1 MPLNITISNQPLEL
15 FTPSELAIVTKVVK
29 PINTQVLDMFFPNS
43 AAFNNRDDVPLEQLD
58 TTEPL
63 APFVSPMAQGK
74 PLVQNGS
81 YERNSVQAAYLKP
94 AVTITPQN
102 VYDLA
107 LIARIREAGII
118 SNNTQLTLE
127 EKLRVAQIAGF
138 DYLHRSI
145 VNRKVLMGIDILTTG
160 KTVIIGDDAPQRL
173 VDFGRH
179 ADLKWAP
186 SVKWG
191 EANATPVS
199 DIETLNGL
207 LADHGGV
214 SATDALMS
222 SKVFT
227 TLGRNAEFKER
238 FVVPNGANAPS
249 PFTPQFNRT
258 EGLQYR
264 GEIDGIRFWTFDE
277 SHKLNGTEQRYID
290 STGFYLIADRSGYQA
305 QCMIQ
310 HLEAN
315 GTALEFFDYQVV
327 QSDPS
332 AIKLIT
338 DSSPLL
344 VPSNVNGVAGG
355 TGFVA

>member
-15 FTPSELAIVTKVVK
+15 FTPNELAIVTKVLK
-29 PINTQVLDMFFPNS
+29 PINTQVLDMFFPNKV
-43 AAFNNRDDVPLEQLD
+43 AFNNRDDVPLEQLD

-81 YERNSVQAAYLKP
+81 YKRDAVQAAYLKP
-94 AVTITPQN
+94 AQAITPQN
-102 VYDLA
+102 VFDLT
-107 LIARIREAGII
+107 LLARIRDAGII
-118 SNNTQLTLE
+118 GNVNQMTLE

-160 KTVIIGDDAPQRL
+160 KTVIIGDDMPKRL

-179 ADLKWAP
+179 ADLNFVPA
-186 SVKWG
+186 VKWN
-191 EANATPVS
+191 EANATPVT
-199 DIETLNGL
+199 DIETMDGL

-214 SATDALMS
+214 SASDALMS
-222 SKVFT
+222 SKVF
-227 TLGRNAEFKER
+227 NALIKNKEFKER
-238 FVVPNGANAPS
+238 FVEPNGANAPS
-249 PFTPQFNRT
+249 PFAPQFNKT
-258 EGLQYR
+258 EGMQYR
-264 GEIDGIRFWTFDE
+264 GQLGSKRFWTFDE
-277 SHKLNGTEQRYID
+277 THKLSGTEKRYID
-290 STGFYLIADRSGYQA
+290 ATGFYLIADRSGYQA

-315 GTALEFFDYQVV
+315 GSAMEFFDYQVV

>member
-15 FTPSELAIVTKVVK
+15 FTPNELAIVTKVLK
-29 PINTQVLDMFFPNS
+29 PINTQVLDMFFPNKV
-43 AAFNNRDDVPLEQLD
+43 AFNNRDDVPLEQLD

-81 YERNSVQAAYLKP
+81 YKRDAVQAAYLKP
-94 AVTITPQN
+94 AQTITPQN
-102 VYDLA
+102 VFDLT
-107 LIARIREAGII
+107 LLARIRDAGII
-118 SNNTQLTLE
+118 SNVNQLTLE

-145 VNRKVLMGIDILTTG
+145 INRKVLMGIDILTTG
-160 KTVIIGDDAPQRL
+160 KTIIIGDDMPQRL

-179 ADLKWAP
+179 TDLNFMPAI
-186 SVKWG
+186 KWG
-191 EANATPVS
+191 QTGATPVT
-199 DIETLNGL
+199 DIETMDGL

-214 SATDALMS
+214 SASDAVMS

-227 TLGRNAEFKER
+227 ALVKDPEFKER
-238 FVVPNGANAPS
+238 FVAPLGTNAPS
-249 PFTPQFNRT
+249 PFIPQFNKT
-258 EGLQYR
+258 EGMQYR
-264 GEIDGIRFWTFDE
+264 GELDGKRFWTFDE
-277 SHKLNGTEQRYID
+277 THKLSGIEKRYID
-290 STGFYLIADRSGYQA
+290 ATGFYLIADRSGYQA

>member
-81 YERNSVQAAYLKP
+81 YKRDAIQAAYLKP

-118 SNNTQLTLE
+118 SNTTQLTLE
-127 EKLRVAQIAGF
+127 EKLRVAQISGF

-145 VNRKVLMGIDILTTG
+145 VNRKVSMAIDILTTG
-160 KTVIIGDDAPQRL
+160 KTIIIGDDMPQRL

-179 ADLKWAP
+179 TDLNFMPAI
-186 SVKWG
+186 KWG
-191 EANATPVS
+191 QTGATPVT
-199 DIETLNGL
+199 DIETMDGL

-214 SATDALMS
+214 SASDAVMS

-227 TLGRNAEFKER
+227 ALVKDPEFKER
-238 FVVPNGANAPS
+238 FVAPLGTNAPS
-249 PFTPQFNRT
+249 PFIPQFNKT
-258 EGLQYR
+258 EGMQYR
-264 GEIDGIRFWTFDE
+264 GELDGKRFWTFDE
-277 SHKLNGTEQRYID
+277 THKLSGTEKRYID
-290 STGFYLIADRSGYQA
+290 ATGFYLIADRSGTQA
-305 QCMIQ
+305 HCMIQ
-310 HLEAN
+310 HLEAD
-315 GTALEFFDYQVV
+315 GAAMEFFDYQVV